1 MRVAGAKGRGE
12 VCVQDRRL
20 GVYACERLQIELSS
34 VFIEW
39 LRLEGTL
46 KPIQFQ
52 PPAVG
57 RAATQQLRLPRAPSN
72 LALSTSRGGTPT
84 ASLGS
89 FARGSPSPE

>member
-1 MRVAGAKGRGE
+1 M
-12 VCVQDRRL
+12 
-20 GVYACERLQIELSS
+20 YACERLQIELSS

-57 RAATQQLRLPRAPSN
+57 RAATLQPRLPGAPSSLAWN
-72 LALSTSRGGTPT
+72 TSRDGPATAFLSSLCQCLTALSENFPPNT
-84 ASLGS
+84 
-89 FARGSPSPE
+89 